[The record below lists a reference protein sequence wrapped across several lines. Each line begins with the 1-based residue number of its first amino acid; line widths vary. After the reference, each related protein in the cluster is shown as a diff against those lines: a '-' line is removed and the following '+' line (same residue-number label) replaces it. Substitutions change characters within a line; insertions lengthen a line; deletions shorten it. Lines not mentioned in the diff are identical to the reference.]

1 MGPRRHHTRSGL
13 QEAPELLR
21 ARRVPELAQRLGL
34 DLPDP
39 FAGDREVLPDFLQR
53 VLATVGEA
61 EPEPQHLLLARREGV
76 EDLVRLL
83 PEREADD
90 RLDGRDDL
98 LVLDEVAQVAVLLL
112 ADRRLQRDGLLRD
125 LQHLAH
131 LVHGDVH
138 LRRDLLRGGL
148 AAELLDELARGPDEL
163 VDRLDHV
170 HGDADRAGLV
180 GDGARDRLPDPPG
193 RVRRELVAAAVL
205 ELVHG
210 LHEADIT
217 LLDQVEE
224 LEPQVRLHH
233 LLLGLRR
240 LDLALPDDRH
250 HTLDLVGLGV
260 GALLGELDLLLC
272 DPDLLRLRR
281 LELLGGLEVEVADL
295 AVDGARARIAE
306 RDVDEVLHLLGR
318 GAAAVGPELDH
329 LLGAFDVV
337 EEVAQPLDEPAAA
350 GLPVLAVDDLVA
362 DVELAEVVEHLLLV
376 LVRLG
381 LQPPPRGLL
390 ALLRLLP
397 AAGLE
402 PELLGLGDE
411 LVAVAEEPV
420 HRAEGRDHL
429 APELLLLL
437 LVDVHNLLDGALTA
451 PELLAQLAETFQG
464 EVGRENRGG
473 DLVLPF
479 LDPLGERDLALT
491 RQEGDAA
498 HLAQIEAHRILGAAD
513 GPGRQVDRLGRAV
526 VIGLLGWHRLALAPN
541 LRGEPPRLCGVDD
554 LDVHCAEHHHD
565 VVELVE

>member
-1 MGPRRHHTRSGL
+1 MGPRRHHTWSGL

-21 ARRVPELAQRLGL
+21 TRRVPELAQRLGL
-34 DLPDP
+34 YLPDP
-39 FAGDREVLPDFLQR
+39 LAGDREVLPDFFQR

-61 EPEPQHLLLARREGV
+61 EPEPQHLLLERREGV

-148 AAELLDELARGPDEL
+148 AAEFLDELARGPDEL

-193 RVRRELVAAAVL
+193 RVGRKLITTPIFELIDR
-205 ELVHG
+205 
-210 LHEADIT
+210 LHEADVAF
-217 LLDQVEE
+217 LDEVEE
-224 LEPQVRLHH
+224 LQPAVRVLLGDGDDEPQVRLHH
-233 LLLGLRR
+233 LLLRLRR
-240 LDLALPDDRH
+240 LDLALPDDGH
-250 HTLDLVGLGV
+250 HALDLVGLGV

-272 DPDLLRLRR
+272 NPDLLRLGR
-281 LELLGGLEVEVADL
+281 LELLGGPEVEVADL
-295 AVDGARARIAE
+295 AVDGAHARVAE
-306 RDVDEVLHLLGR
+306 RDVDEVLDLLGR
-318 GAAAVGPELDH
+318 GAPTVGPELDH
-329 LLGAFDVV
+329 TLGALDVV
-337 EEVAQPLDEPAAA
+337 EEVAEPLHEPAAA
-350 GLPVLAVDDLVA
+350 GVSVLAVDDLVA

-376 LVRLG
+376 PVG
-381 LQPPPRGLL
+381 LDLEAPPRGLL

-397 AAGLE
+397 ATGLE
-402 PELLGLGDE
+402 PEFLGLGDE
-411 LVAVAEEPV
+411 PIAVAEEPI

-429 APELLLLL
+429 PPELILLLLGELL
-437 LVDVHNLLDGALTA
+437 LVDVHDFLDGDLAAL
-451 PELLAQLAETFQG
+451 ELLAQLAEALEG
-464 EVGRENRGG
+464 EVGREDGGG
-473 DLVLPF
+473 DLVLAL
-479 LDPLGERDLALT
+479 LDPLGERDLAFA

-498 HLAQIEAHRILGAAD
+498 HLAQIEADRILGAAD
-513 GPGRQVDRLGRAV
+513 GTGRQVDRVGGAV
-526 VIGLLGWHRLALAPN
+526 VVGLLGRRRLALEIGRASC
-541 LRGEPPRLCGVDD
+541 RERVS
-554 LDVHCAEHHHD
+554 
-565 VVELVE
+565 

>member
-1 MGPRRHHTRSGL
+1 MGPRRHHTWSGL

-21 ARRVPELAQRLGL
+21 TRRVPELAQRLGL

-39 FAGDREVLPDFLQR
+39 LAGDREVLPDFFQR

-112 ADRRLQRDGLLRD
+112 ADRCLQRNRFLGD
-125 LQHLAH
+125 LQDFSD

-148 AAELLDELARGPDEL
+148 AAELLHELPRGPDEL
-163 VDRLDHV
+163 VDRLDDV

-193 RVRRELVAAAVL
+193 RVGRKLITTPIFELIDR
-205 ELVHG
+205 
-210 LHEADIT
+210 LHEADIAF
-217 LLDQVEE
+217 LDKVEE
-224 LEPQVRLHH
+224 LEPAVRVLLGDRDDEAQVRLHH

-240 LDLALPDDRH
+240 LDLALPDDGH
-250 HTLDLVGLGV
+250 HALDLVSLGV

-272 DPDLLRLRR
+272 DPDLLRLGR

-295 AVDGARARIAE
+295 AVDGARARVAE
-306 RDVDEVLHLLGR
+306 RDVDEVLDLLGR
-318 GAAAVGPELDH
+318 GTPAVGPQRDH
-329 LLGAFDVV
+329 ALGALDVV
-337 EEVAQPLDEPAAA
+337 EEVAQPLDEAAAA
-350 GLPVLAVDDLVA
+350 GIPVLAVDDLVA
-362 DVELAEVVEHLLLV
+362 DVELAEVVEHLFLEP
-376 LVRLG
+376 VRLG
-381 LQPPPRGLL
+381 VEPPPRGLL

-411 LVAVAEEPV
+411 TVAVAQEPV

-429 APELLLLL
+429 TPELVLLLLGELL
-437 LVDVHNLLDGALTA
+437 LVDIHDLLDGDLAA
-451 PELLAQLAETFQG
+451 PELFAQLAEALEG
-464 EVGRENRGG
+464 EVGREDRSG
-473 DLVLPF
+473 DLVLPL
-479 LDPLGERDLALT
+479 LDPLGEGDLALA
-491 RQEGDAA
+491 RQEGDAP
-498 HLAQIEAHRILGAAD
+498 HFAQIEPHRIFGAAD
-513 GPGRQVDRLGRAV
+513 GPRRQVDRLGRAV
-526 VIGLLGWHRLALAPN
+526 VVGLLV
-541 LRGEPPRLCGVDD
+541 PR
-554 LDVHCAEHHHD
+554 
-565 VVELVE
+565 

>member
-1 MGPRRHHTRSGL
+1 MGPRRHHTWSGL

-98 LVLDEVAQVAVLLL
+98 LVLDEV
-112 ADRRLQRDGLLRD
+112 
-125 LQHLAH
+125 
-131 LVHGDVH
+131 H

-148 AAELLDELARGPDEL
+148 AAEFLDELARGPDEL

-180 GDGARDRLPDPPG
+180 GDGARDRMPDPPG

-210 LHEADIT
+210 LHEADIA

-224 LEPQVRLHH
+224 LEPAVRVLLGDRDHEPQVRLHH

-250 HTLDLVGLGV
+250 HALDLVGLGV
-260 GALLGELDLLLC
+260 GALLCELDLLLC
-272 DPDLLRLRR
+272 DPDLLLLRR

-437 LVDVHNLLDGALTA
+437 LGELFLVDVHNLLDGALTA

-479 LDPLGERDLALT
+479 
-491 RQEGDAA
+491 
-498 HLAQIEAHRILGAAD
+498 
-513 GPGRQVDRLGRAV
+513 
-526 VIGLLGWHRLALAPN
+526 
-541 LRGEPPRLCGVDD
+541 
-554 LDVHCAEHHHD
+554 
-565 VVELVE
+565 

>member
-1 MGPRRHHTRSGL
+1 MGPRRHHTWSGL

-21 ARRVPELAQRLGL
+21 TRRVPELAQRLGL

-39 FAGDREVLPDFLQR
+39 LTGDREVLPDFLQR
-53 VLATVGEA
+53 VLTTVGEA

-148 AAELLDELARGPDEL
+148 AAEFLDELARGPDEL

-193 RVRRELVAAAVL
+193 RVGRKLITTPIFELIDR
-205 ELVHG
+205 
-210 LHEADIT
+210 LHEADIAF
-217 LLDQVEE
+217 LDKVEE
-224 LEPQVRLHH
+224 LEPAVRVLLGDRDHEPQVRLHH

-260 GALLGELDLLLC
+260 GALLGELDLLLG
-272 DPDLLRLRR
+272 DPDLLLLRR

-337 EEVAQPLDEPAAA
+337 EEVAQPLDEAAAA

-437 LVDVHNLLDGALTA
+437 LGELFLVDVHNLLDGALTA
-451 PELLAQLAETFQG
+451 PELLAQLAEAFEG
-464 EVGRENRGG
+464 EVGREDRGG
-473 DLVLPF
+473 DLVVGEEAFLLPHRDQPVQLLQF
-479 LDPLGERDLALT
+479 GLFTHASALLRTLESSARETER
-491 RQEGDAA
+491 
-498 HLAQIEAHRILGAAD
+498 H
-513 GPGRQVDRLGRAV
+513 
-526 VIGLLGWHRLALAPN
+526 
-541 LRGEPPRLCGVDD
+541 PP
-554 LDVHCAEHHHD
+554 
-565 VVELVE
+565 

>member
-1 MGPRRHHTRSGL
+1 MGPRRHHTWSGL

-21 ARRVPELAQRLGL
+21 TRRVPELAQRLGL

-39 FAGDREVLPDFLQR
+39 LAGDREVLPDFFQR

-90 RLDGRDDL
+90 RL
-98 LVLDEVAQVAVLLL
+98 
-112 ADRRLQRDGLLRD
+112 
-125 LQHLAH
+125 
-131 LVHGDVH
+131 
-138 LRRDLLRGGL
+138 
-148 AAELLDELARGPDEL
+148 
-163 VDRLDHV
+163 
-170 HGDADRAGLV
+170 
-180 GDGARDRLPDPPG
+180 
-193 RVRRELVAAAVL
+193 
-205 ELVHG
+205 
-210 LHEADIT
+210 HEADIAC
-217 LLDQVEE
+217 LDKVEE
-224 LEPQVRLHH
+224 LEPAVGVLLGDRDHEPQVRLHH

-250 HTLDLVGLGV
+250 HALDLVGLGV

-281 LELLGGLEVEVADL
+281 LELLGGLEVEIADR

-318 GAAAVGPELDH
+318 EAAAVGPELDH

-337 EEVAQPLDEPAAA
+337 EEVAQPLDEAAAA

-411 LVAVAEEPV
+411 LVAVAAEPV
-420 HRAEGRDHL
+420 HRAAGRDHL

-437 LVDVHNLLDGALTA
+437 LGELFLVDVHNLLDGALTA
-451 PELLAQLAETFQG
+451 PELLAQLAEAFEG
-464 EVGRENRGG
+464 EVGREDRGG

-479 LDPLGERDLALT
+479 LDPLGEGDLALT

-513 GPGRQVDRLGRAV
+513 GPGR
-526 VIGLLGWHRLALAPN
+526 
-541 LRGEPPRLCGVDD
+541 PRLERLSDTPRDLVD
-554 LDVHCAEHHHD
+554 HGGF
-565 VVELVE
+565 LVEHS